1 MTGQSFVVV
10 AALVAVLAV
19 FVLVVVDHLRTVQSA
34 SEELPFV
41 RSRRAAW
48 RWGR

>member
-1 MTGQSFVVV
+1 VTGQSFIAI

-19 FVLVVVDHLRTVQSA
+19 LLLVVVDHLRTESP

-41 RSRRAAW
+41 RSHRAG
-48 RWGR
+48 RWSL